1 MHFTS
6 LDTFKPLTSGKVE
19 VLLNGKDGSTE
30 VFTTPG
36 PSRPGIFGVD
46 VAPKR
51 AGEYRMSVAV
61 SAPDL
66 SDKHELG
73 AVTVYPDEKA
83 AAHEDDPAK
92 EETIAFLK
100 EQQWSLDF
108 ATEVV
113 KNRPARDVMRVPA
126 EIVPRAGGEAAV
138 TAPFS
143 GRLASSSLPPIGT
156 TVQKGQVLAT
166 LL

>member
-1 MHFTS
+1 MELFLQYPILIGGTKGRFAIHLTR
-6 LDTFKPLTSGKVE
+6 LENFKPLKAGRVE
-19 VLLNGKDGSTE
+19 VHLRGQDGSTD

-51 AGEYRMSVAV
+51 AGEYQMSVAV

-73 AVTVYPDEKA
+73 AVTVYPDEKD
-83 AAHEDDPAK
+83 AAHEDEPAK

-113 KNRPARDVMRVPA
+113 KDRPARDVMRVAA
-126 EIVPRAGGEAAV
+126 EIVPR
-138 TAPFS
+138 
-143 GRLASSSLPPIGT
+143 
-156 TVQKGQVLAT
+156 
-166 LL
+166 